1 MDRETNYVAV
11 GTFVLVVLA
20 MAAVFVL
27 WYTNSSDRHEYQ
39 RYEVYFTG
47 SVSGLQEGSTVRYL
61 GVNVGRVARIR
72 LDPRTAD
79 RVLVLVD
86 IDKATPVRTET
97 VARLSM
103 QGITGLLF
111 IDLSQVPEQA
121 HINPEVPSQEYPV
134 IHSATSDFD
143 RLIAGMPSLVAD
155 ATRMTR
161 QLNKLF
167 ADDNIATLSAV
178 MRNARALS
186 EPLPQAAREAAQL
199 IHESRGLVADLRDT
213 ARGAGHLV
221 NTVGPELEAML
232 ANLKVMSDGL
242 AAASRRVDA
251 LLARHEADIDDFAGQ
266 GLGEVTALAAESRAA
281 AAEVRELAK
290 SLREDPSRLLY
301 QAPARGVEIPR

>member
-1 MDRETNYVAV
+1 MDREANYVAV

-20 MAAVFVL
+20 MATVFVL
-27 WYTNSSDRHEYQ
+27 WYTNSSDRREYQ
-39 RYEVYFTG
+39 RYEVYFSG

-72 LDPRTAD
+72 LDSRAGD

-86 IDKATPVRTET
+86 VDKATPVRADT

-111 IDLSQVPEQA
+111 IDLSQA
-121 HINPEVPSQEYPV
+121 HELPHSAADISSQEYPV
-134 IHSATSDFD
+134 IRSASSDFD
-143 RLIAGMPSLVAD
+143 RLIAGMPALVAD
-155 ATRMTR
+155 ANRVMR
-161 QLNKLF
+161 QVNKLLD
-167 ADDNIATLSAV
+167 DDNVHALSATF
-178 MRNARALS
+178 RNAQATS
-186 EPLPQAAREAAQL
+186 ESLPQAARNATQL
-199 IHESRGLVADLRDT
+199 IQETRTLVADLRET

-221 NTVGPELEAML
+221 GAAGPQLESTL
-232 ANLKVMSDGL
+232 ANLKVTSDSL
-242 AAASRRVDA
+242 AAASHRIDA

-301 QAPARGVEIPR
+301 PEQPHGVEIPR